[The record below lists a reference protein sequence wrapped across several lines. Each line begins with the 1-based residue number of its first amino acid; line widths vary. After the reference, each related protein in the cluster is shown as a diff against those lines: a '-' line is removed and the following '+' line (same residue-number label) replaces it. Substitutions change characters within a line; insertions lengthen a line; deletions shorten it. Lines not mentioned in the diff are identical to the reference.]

1 MARQVTC
8 DFAKKFLH
16 VRALL
21 CAAGEEYSNIVSFRV
36 GFDSVEAAKIC
47 LSLVES
53 ICFIVLAKKQSG
65 KTNTLTAL
73 GVLGKS

>member
-1 MARQVTC
+1 MAGQVTR
-8 DFAKKFLH
+8 DFAEKFPH

-21 CAAGEEYSNIVSFRV
+21 CAAREEYSNIVSFRV
-36 GFDSVEAAKIC
+36 GFDLVEAVKIC

-65 KTNTLTAL
+65 KTNTLTEL
-73 GVLGKS
+73 GVPA

>member
-1 MARQVTC
+1 MAEQVAR
-8 DFAKKFLH
+8 DFAQKFLH
-16 VRALL
+16 FRALL
-21 CAAGEEYSNIVSFRV
+21 CAAREEYSNIVSFRI

-53 ICFIVLAKKQSG
+53 VCFIVLAKKQSG

-73 GVLGKS
+73 GVTGKS